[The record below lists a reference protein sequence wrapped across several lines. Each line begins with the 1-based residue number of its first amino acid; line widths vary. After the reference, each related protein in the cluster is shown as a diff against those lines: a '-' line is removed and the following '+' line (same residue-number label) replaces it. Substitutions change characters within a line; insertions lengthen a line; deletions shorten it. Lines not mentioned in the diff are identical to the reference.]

1 MSSRPFQ
8 GLKVAVVLYYLD
20 LVQYAMTIVPDVDVA
35 SEVVSALFIKIFQS
49 EKELYDPSRGATTR
63 TFLCTCVRNA
73 CISYLRWSKN
83 PLKEGK
89 WQLDEVVADDTLPV
103 DEKVYSIQFIQLVY
117 QFMNG
122 QEPKYK
128 DLFQQLY
135 VEGLELAEA
144 AIALGIPKST
154 AYRHKAELDAI
165 LKKQFRDW
173 DPPTMLVLL
182 PLLGTGLKILVE
194 K

>member
-8 GLKVAVVLYYLD
+8 GLKVAVVLYYID
-20 LVQYAMTIVPDVDVA
+20 LVQYAMTIVPDLDVA
-35 SEVVSALFIKIFQS
+35 SEVVSKLYAKIFQS
-49 EKELYDPSRGATTR
+49 EKELYDPSRGATTK

-83 PLKEGK
+83 PLKKGK
-89 WQLDEVVADDTLPV
+89 WQLDELVVDDTLPV

-117 QFMNG
+117 QFMNS

-128 DLFQQLY
+128 DMFQQLY
-135 VEGLELAEA
+135 IEGVEPTEA
-144 AIALGIPKST
+144 AIALGIPRST
-154 AYRHKAELDAI
+154 AYRHKTELDAI
-165 LKKQFRDW
+165 LKKQFRGW
-173 DPPTMLVLL
+173 DPPAMLILL
-182 PLLGTGLKILVE
+182 PLLYGGLKILVE

>member
-8 GLKVAVVLYYLD
+8 GLKVAVVLYYID
-20 LVQYAMTIVPDVDVA
+20 LVQYAMTIVPDIDIA
-35 SEVVSALFIKIFQS
+35 SEVVSKLYVKIFKS
-49 EKELYDPSRGATTR
+49 EKELYDPSRGATTK
-63 TFLCTCVRNA
+63 TFLFTCVGNA
-73 CISYLRWSKN
+73 CLSYLRWSKD

-89 WQLDEVVADDTLPV
+89 WELDELVADDTLPV

-135 VEGLELAEA
+135 MEGLELAEA

-154 AYRHKAELDAI
+154 AYRHKAELDAL
-165 LKKQFRDW
+165 LKKQFRGW
-173 DPPTMLVLL
+173 DPPAMLVVL
-182 PLLGTGLKILVE
+182 PLLYEGLKILVE